1 MDANGLKIGTIL
13 KGNSH
18 NYRIDKILGS
28 GSFGI
33 TYLADVIFG
42 ETATAISSL
51 KVTIKEFFMKDFNGR
66 EGTSVTVGSKDGCFG
81 KYLYKFNQEAKKLSM
96 VESAGVVKV
105 LELFQANNTSYY
117 VMQYLS
123 GGSLNDLI
131 SNRRIIPER
140 YALQLCLQ
148 IANALNDI
156 HGKKMLHLDLKPS
169 NVMLTSAGDAVLI
182 DFGLSKQYTENGEPE
197 SSTSIGGGTRGY
209 APIEQAQY
217 HDGHD
222 FPVTMDVYALGG
234 TLFKM
239 LTGIVPPDSS
249 SILNDGF
256 PLEIL
261 LQAGVSP
268 IVASLVEKMMSPIKK
283 KRPQNMKQVISDILS
298 ISARI
303 DISDKTELSKWII
316 GSSNPINVNNGD
328 VEDETEIE
336 IVSVNH
342 EHFKSKRE
350 AVFDSSINKLEI
362 KVILDP
368 DKTGDYNWFSITA
381 TSKQF
386 ILIKSKKGEQHPV
399 KKTFFFTNEKF
410 VNLKNKLQALDLK
423 CEDIGNEGGK
433 SPYGIGLKTYKGN
446 SPQFYATTYEDSQS
460 TGTLSGHTEL
470 LVSIAWKESGLVSLD
485 SISTKNSKL
494 GKVITFVR
502 SPRKWVGYL
511 AIIATVIFSYVIS
524 DPIENYIQHTY
535 TNDIIYSWQNSET
548 SNYQLRADQGGTG
561 GVLYTPK
568 NQWAISPQYRRS
580 NPDDVYISN
589 GSFTRSGVEIL
600 SQKDDFALI
609 EAYNSTNLF
618 YNGAVVAELS
628 SGDYGSVSRSHKLL
642 YKITYRDINEKDYIS
657 SIYDKNGNVII
668 PFSDKSKSVIFDNVI
683 KVYDYDDYKY
693 FDITGKPINS
703 FNIVV
708 FYDKYGFWVN
718 FMAVIILSLLLCV
731 VSHFLYKVAN
741 KRGIF
746 KKGPIA

>member
-42 ETATAISSL
+42 ETPTATSSL

-66 EGTSVTVGSKDGCFG
+66 EGTSVTVGSKDGYFG

-96 VESAGVVKV
+96 VESDGVVKV

-234 TLFKM
+234 TMFKM

-368 DKTGDYNWFSITA
+368 NKTGDYNWFSITA

-399 KKTFFFTNEKF
+399 KKTFFFTKEKF

-423 CEDIGNEGGK
+423 CEDIGNGGGK
-433 SPYGIGLKTYKGN
+433 SPYGIGIKTYKGN

-460 TGTLSGHTEL
+460 TGTLSGHTES

-511 AIIATVIFSYVIS
+511 AIIATVIFFYVIS
-524 DPIENYIQHTY
+524 DPIENFIQHTY

-548 SNYQLRADQGGTG
+548 SNYQLRAAQGGTG

-589 GSFTRSGVEIL
+589 GSFTLSGVEIL

-609 EAYNSTNLF
+609 EVNNSTNLF

-642 YKITYRDINEKDYIS
+642 YEITYRDISENDYIS

-668 PFSDKSKSVIFDNVI
+668 PFSDKSKNVISDNVI

-693 FDITGKPINS
+693 FDISGKPINS

-731 VSHFLYKVAN
+731 VSHFLYTVAN
-741 KRGIF
+741 KRGIL
-746 KKGPIA
+746 KKRL